1 VKNAVLVVNL
11 ESRFDLAAFML
22 EKPLLW
28 ENLKQDPLSKASNVI
43 RQPNATNYKIT
54 EQGWQSEH
62 ELRE

>member
-1 VKNAVLVVNL
+1 MLVVNL

-28 ENLKQDPLSKASNVI
+28 ENLKQDPVLKALDVI
-43 RQPNATNYKIT
+43 RQPNVTNYKIT
-54 EQGWQSEH
+54 EQGWQSAY